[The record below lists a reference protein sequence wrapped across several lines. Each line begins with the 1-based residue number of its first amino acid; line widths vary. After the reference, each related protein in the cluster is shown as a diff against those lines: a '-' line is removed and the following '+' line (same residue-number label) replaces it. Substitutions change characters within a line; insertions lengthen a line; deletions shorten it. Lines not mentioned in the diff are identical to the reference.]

1 VASAFVELETVECVA
16 QRLGVT
22 PHTIRGHLKQIYEKT
37 GTRRRTRLVSLLC
50 RGLETLRVPHATTGD
65 EALEKLAQ

>member
-1 VASAFVELETVECVA
+1 VECVA

-50 RGLETLRVPHATTGD
+50 RGLETLRVSHATSAD
-65 EALEKLAQ
+65 DALQKLAQ